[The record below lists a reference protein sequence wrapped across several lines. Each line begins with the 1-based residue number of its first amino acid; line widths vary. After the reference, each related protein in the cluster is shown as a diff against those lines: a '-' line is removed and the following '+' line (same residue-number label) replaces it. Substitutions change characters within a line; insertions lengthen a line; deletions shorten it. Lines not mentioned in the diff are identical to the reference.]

1 MRFVQP
7 LSESDKEQL
16 ETTVREGKVYRVR
29 RRAHTILLSAEGF
42 TIDEIARIY
51 QTDRDTV
58 SSTLNR
64 WEKRELAGLLDE
76 AKSGRPP
83 ILSEVEASEAI
94 ETLKEDPRSIKKAQ
108 AVTKKKRVRKS
119 VNGR

>member
-7 LSESDKEQL
+7 LSDREKEQL
-16 ETTVREGKVYRVR
+16 EKMVCEAKVYRVR
-29 RRAHTILLSAEGF
+29 RRAHTILLSAEGYP
-42 TIDEIARIY
+42 IDEIARIY

-58 SSTLNR
+58 SSTLTR
-64 WEKRELAGLLDE
+64 WTTGGVAGLYDE

-83 ILSEVEASEAI
+83 KLSPVEAAEALDA
-94 ETLKEDPRSIKKAQ
+94 LKEDPRSIKKAQ
-108 AVTKKKRVRKS
+108 AATEKKRTSKS